1 MTAKIVAL
9 EVFFLRAPAIGR
21 PHWVSHFSVATASE
35 ILVRMR
41 TNDGVE
47 GFGLATSYASAE
59 PIVQAFRAG
68 VGEQVLGM
76 DPLAPERLHEKLF
89 ALTWGRLAH
98 EKGWGREALI
108 RIAAAVD
115 IACWDIVGK
124 MAGLP
129 LHRLFGGYRDRVPCY
144 VTCAYYRDG
153 KDLVELR
160 DEMQMLKAQGH
171 AGFKAKVGGLA
182 LAEDIKRLEVVRDVI
197 GSDNELMVDVNRAWD
212 LATATEAVGLLE
224 PLKPR
229 WLEEPVRW
237 VDDRRELKL
246 LSQRTR
252 IPLSAGES
260 ELTSY
265 GCRALLEEHAI
276 QILQFDCTMFGG
288 FTEGRKLAAL
298 CELNHVQVAPHHD
311 CFIHAPL
318 VASTPAGCILE
329 SFTDPERDP
338 LQAELFE
345 NPPRIAN
352 GWVTLNDA
360 PGLGLTLSG
369 AALKKY
375 GEQVL

>member
-1 MTAKIVAL
+1 MKIASL
-9 EVFFLRAPAIGR
+9 EVFILRAPDSGR
-21 PHWVSHFSVATASE
+21 PHWVSHFTVASANE

-41 TNDGVE
+41 TNEGVE
-47 GFGLATSYASAE
+47 GFGLATSYASVE
-59 PIVQAFRAG
+59 PIIQAFRNG
-68 VGEQVLGM
+68 IGEQVCGT
-76 DPLAPERLHEKLF
+76 DPLAPERLHETLL
-89 ALTWGRLAH
+89 ALTSQRLAH

-115 IACWDIVGK
+115 IACWDIIGK

-129 LHRLFGGYRDRVPCY
+129 LHRLLGGYRDRVPCY

-160 DEMQMLKAQGH
+160 DEMQKLKAQGH
-171 AGFKAKVGGLA
+171 TGFKAKVGGLT
-182 LAEDIKRLEVVRDVI
+182 LAEDMQRLEVVRDVI
-197 GSDNELMVDVNRAWD
+197 GSDNDLMVDVNRAWD
-212 LATATEAVGLLE
+212 LATATEAIGLLE

-237 VDDRRELKL
+237 ADDRRELKL

-260 ELTSY
+260 EFTAY
-265 GCRALLEEHAI
+265 GCRSLLEEQAI

-288 FTEGRKLAAL
+288 FTEGRKLAAA

-318 VASTPAGCILE
+318 VASTPAGCIVE

-345 NPPRIAN
+345 NPPNIAN
-352 GWVTLNDA
+352 GWMTLNDA
-360 PGLGLTLSG
+360 PGLGLTLAD
-369 AALKKY
+369 AALKKF
-375 GEQVL
+375 GERVL